1 MKDKKENKSA
11 SLLEPIQIFK
21 QGWKLLKERWGIYLA
36 AIGLYYLFSLIPL
49 GVLAAYLMNQFG
61 RNSGLLTAGEIS
73 IYLLVILMIVFVSL
87 WFGVVKLLIV
97 LSEEKKKIREY
108 LKLGLRGIWSLFW
121 TQILSTWFVMG
132 LMALALVIPIFL
144 SVWLGSGYLGLL
156 LIPGLLFVWWYSLHF
171 VFVSQVVV
179 MEKLTGFKAMIRSF
193 GLVEKR
199 VWPLLGRLLILLLV
213 QIVFGILG
221 SSLTGSNRREG
232 LLIAVAG
239 IIFGILS
246 RMIPVFY
253 LAVVYKHFKKG
264 VSKSIQSRL
273 ANQKYYLIVS
283 IVWIFIAIGMV
294 SFIGQ
299 KMINSP
305 VLQDLI
311 KNFNPASIG
320 ITSTEEL
327 GPVFRELLRQIDPGL
342 IEETGSGGYELD
354 SYEGWLEG

>member
-1 MKDKKENKSA
+1 MKDKKETKSA
-11 SLLEPIQIFK
+11 LLPSPIQIFK
-21 QGWKLLKERWGIYLA
+21 QGWKLFKERWGVYLA
-36 AIGLYYLFSLIPL
+36 IIGFYYLFSLIPL
-49 GVLAAYLMNQFG
+49 GALAAYLMNLSG
-61 RNSGLLTAGEIS
+61 RNYGSLNYGEIL

-87 WFGVVKLLIV
+87 WFGVVKLLVV

-108 LKLGLRGIWSLFW
+108 LKLGLKRIWPFFW
-121 TQILSTWFVMG
+121 TQILSAWFVTG
-132 LMALALVIPIFL
+132 LMTLALVVPIFL

-156 LIPGLLFVWWYSLHF
+156 LIPSLLFVWWYSLHF
-171 VFVSQVVV
+171 VFVSQIVV

-221 SSLTGSNRREG
+221 SSLTDSNGKEG
-232 LLIAVAG
+232 LLIMVAG
-239 IIFGILS
+239 IIFGIFS

-253 LAVVYKHFKKG
+253 LAIVYNHFKKG
-264 VSKSIQSRL
+264 VSKSVQSRL
-273 ANQKYYLIVS
+273 ANQKVYLTIS

-294 SFIGQ
+294 GFVGK

-311 KNFNPASIG
+311 ENFDPASIG
-320 ITSTEEL
+320 LTGTEEL
-327 GPVFRELLRQIDPGL
+327 EPVFRELLRQIDPGL
-342 IEETGSGGYELD
+342 IEETGSEGYELD